1 LIPIILF
8 QDLPE
13 NHISEW
19 SLLYKDDDDDDDDDD
34 YYYYY
39 YFYMRQNNNFP
50 DHRQPTLFS

>member
-1 LIPIILF
+1 MPSFYF

-19 SLLYKDDDDDDDDDD
+19 SLLYKD

-39 YFYMRQNNNFP
+39 YYYYKIRAKTTP
-50 DHRQPTLFS
+50 ILKG